1 MRRSLHKSCA
11 QNKLFEVLTIQLQE
25 AITKAR
31 PWEAARLQAAN
42 IAGSTTGLWTGA
54 VNAVKVVEKS
64 NFGASGYRGD
74 RARAGKHGKCVS
86 QWRGKSDPQNACGK
100 PGHCAW
106 EDLRKVW
113 KERLL
118 G

>member
-1 MRRSLHKSCA
+1 M
-11 QNKLFEVLTIQLQE
+11 LTIQLQE

-42 IAGSTTGLWTGA
+42 IAGSATGLWTGA

-86 QWRGKSDPQNACGK
+86 QGRGKSDPQKHNNGDSQCYACGK

-113 KERLL
+113 KERVL